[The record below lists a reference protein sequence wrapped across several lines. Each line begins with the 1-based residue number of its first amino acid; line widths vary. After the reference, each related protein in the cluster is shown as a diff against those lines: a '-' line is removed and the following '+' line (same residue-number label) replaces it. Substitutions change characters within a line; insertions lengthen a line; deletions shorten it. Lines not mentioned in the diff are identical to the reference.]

1 MRANAAQKAT
11 IHGGRTKIGAAP
23 EAAAA
28 AELVGG
34 VEDVRIFGRCKFAGS
49 VDLVV
54 L

>member
-11 IHGGRTKIGAAP
+11 IHGGRNKVGAAL
-23 EAAAA
+23 EAA
-28 AELVGG
+28 AELVDG
-34 VEDVRIFGRCKFAGS
+34 VEDVKILGSLKFAGS

>member
-11 IHGGRTKIGAAP
+11 IHGGRTKVGAALKA
-23 EAAAA
+23 EAEPVA
-28 AELVGG
+28 G
-34 VEDVRIFGRCKFAGS
+34 VKDVKTIGLLKFAGS